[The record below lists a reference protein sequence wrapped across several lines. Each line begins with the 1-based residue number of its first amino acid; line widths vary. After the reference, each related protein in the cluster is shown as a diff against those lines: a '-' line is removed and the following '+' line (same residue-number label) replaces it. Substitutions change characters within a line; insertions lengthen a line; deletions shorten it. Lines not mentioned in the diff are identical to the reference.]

1 MASYRYLILI
11 SLFLSSCAQVGTISG
26 GEVDNSAPKPI
37 ASKVNPPNE
46 TIHFN
51 SKSIEIPFDEF
62 IQLNNPGEN
71 IVMVPPHATVNAR
84 VNGKTLFLDWEE
96 DLNPNTTYAVYLNNA
111 VRDITESNDTLIQ
124 YVFSTGS
131 NIDSLTYSV
140 KVLDAWTNQPVKK
153 CLVGLYDAETN
164 EIVSFSNTSSSGDAT
179 LRYLPS
185 KKYDIVAFIDEN
197 NDLSLQNHEK
207 IAFPIESSIAL
218 TESIIDSVPLRLFVP
233 KTKSFL
239 RSTQFVRPGKLLLGS
254 NNELKTASVLI
265 NGVEVKSSN
274 IKTINSDSLAVFF
287 NATDLK
293 NLDLIVKSAD
303 FTDTSKVRIS
313 NSEQNLIPS
322 LRCFNTNNQF
332 APSEKISFLSSDLIE
347 SVDTSLIEVMNL
359 SDSSFL
365 EILSV
370 ELEQDQLYLSFDKND
385 VSNVAVLF
393 KKGALVCTHGA
404 NNEQK
409 FNLELLADRKFG
421 RIIFDLKSFETPII
435 LQLIKGGK
443 VIREKSIES
452 PDDAYSI
459 SELIAGEYTVKIIQD
474 SNGNKKWDV
483 GDYELKLQPESIYYF
498 SAPIKVRSNWDID
511 VLLEK
516 N

>member
-1 MASYRYLILI
+1 MASYRYLIFI

-26 GEVDNSAPKPI
+26 GEVDNSAPKPVT
-37 ASKVNPPNE
+37 SKVNPPNE

-71 IVMVPPHATVNAR
+71 IVMVPPHAKVNAR

-131 NIDSLTYSV
+131 NLDSLTYTV

-153 CLVGLYDAETN
+153 CFVGLYDTETN

-185 KKYDIVAFIDEN
+185 NRYDIVAFIDKN

-207 IAFPIESSIAL
+207 VAFPIESSITL
-218 TESIIDSVPLRLFVP
+218 TESIIDSIPLRLFTP

-254 NNELKTASVLI
+254 NNELKTASILI
-265 NGVEVKSSN
+265 NEVEVKSSN

-293 NLDLIVKSAD
+293 SLDLIVKTAD
-303 FTDTSKVRIS
+303 FNDTSKVRIS

-322 LRCFNTNNQF
+322 LRCINSSNQF
-332 APSEKISFLSSDLIE
+332 APSEKISFLSSDFIK
-347 SVDTSLIEVMNL
+347 SADTSLIEVMKIN
-359 SDSSFL
+359 DSSIL
-365 EILSV
+365 EVLSI
-370 ELEQDQLYLSFDKND
+370 ELEQDRLYLSFDKND
-385 VSNVAVLF
+385 ISNVAVLF
-393 KKGALVCTHGA
+393 KKGAVTCTHGVS
-404 NNEQK
+404 NEQK

-421 RIIFDLKSFETPII
+421 RINFDLKSFDTPIV
-435 LQLIKGGK
+435 LQLIKDGK
-443 VIREKSIES
+443 VIRQENIES
-452 PDDAYSI
+452 PSDTYPI
-459 SELIAGEYTVKIIQD
+459 SELYAGEYTVKIIQD

-483 GDYELKLQPESIYYF
+483 GNYESKIQPESIFYF